1 MLEQDFKQISQIN
14 FKYFKIEKK
23 PKKNQQNKHKV
34 YMCKKLQ

>member
-23 PKKNQQNKHKV
+23 KKKKKQKKKKV
-34 YMCKKLQ
+34 YIF

>member
-23 PKKNQQNKHKV
+23 KK
-34 YMCKKLQ
+34 KKTAKKT